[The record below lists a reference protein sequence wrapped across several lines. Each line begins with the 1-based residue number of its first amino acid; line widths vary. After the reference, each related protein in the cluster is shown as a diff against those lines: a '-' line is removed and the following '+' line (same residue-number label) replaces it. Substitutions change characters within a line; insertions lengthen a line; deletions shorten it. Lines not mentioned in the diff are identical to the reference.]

1 MNKIFVFDTN
11 VLINALLSPAS
22 LSNKAYRRAYQ
33 EGIVVYSEATLAELA
48 EKLRLP
54 RFDKYVPFSRRLVFY
69 YDYEMTAFPTS
80 VTESIAACR
89 DPKDDKFLELAKSV
103 HADCIVTMD
112 DDLLVLHPFDNIP
125 NLNVPTF
132 MNRFGWR

>member
-54 RFDKYVPFSRRLVFY
+54 RFDKYVPLSRRLG
-69 YDYEMTAFPTS
+69 
-80 VTESIAACR
+80 
-89 DPKDDKFLELAKSV
+89 
-103 HADCIVTMD
+103 
-112 DDLLVLHPFDNIP
+112 
-125 NLNVPTF
+125 
-132 MNRFGWR
+132 RFR